1 MTTELTTHAKEKS
14 TYIITASF
22 TDEDDAAVAPKTLT
36 WTLTDDQGDVINGR
50 EDVEVSSPSSSED
63 IVLSGDDLAL
73 QSGETSRG
81 VRILTVEGTYDSDAG
96 SDLPLNDE
104 IRFIVDGLV
113 AVS

>member
-14 TYIITASF
+14 TFVITAAF
-22 TDEDDAAVAPKTLT
+22 TDEDGNAVAPKTLT
-36 WTLTDDQGDVINGR
+36 WTLTDDGGTVINEK
-50 EDVEVSSPSSSED
+50 EDEVVSSPSASED

-73 QSGETSRG
+73 QSGEETRG
-81 VRILTVEGTYDSDAG
+81 VRILTVEATYDSDAG
-96 SDLPLNDE
+96 SDLPLNEE

>member
-14 TYIITASF
+14 TYIITAAF
-22 TDEDDAAVAPKTLT
+22 TDENGDAVAPTTLT
-36 WTLTDDQGDVINGR
+36 WTLTDEAGAVINSR
-50 EDVEVSSPSSSED
+50 ENVAVAGPASSED

-73 QSGETSRG
+73 QSGETTRG
-81 VRILTVEGTYDSDAG
+81 VWIFTVEGTYDSDAG

-104 IRFIVDGLV
+104 IRFIVDGLI